1 VAVGLQ
7 RQAPASAQEAA
18 DVLHTSAQ
26 KGDRVRIVG
35 AATKPWGR
43 RGEPTDLELATANLD
58 RVVEHNEGD
67 FTVVAQAGLRVAA
80 LQERLAAAGQML
92 ALDPPDD
99 GATLG
104 GLVATGDSGPLRH
117 RLGAPR
123 DLVIGVQVALP
134 DGTVARAGGKV
145 IKNVAG
151 YDLGK
156 LLCGSFGTL
165 GLISEVSLRL
175 HPAPA
180 ATATAA
186 GASDDVRALTDAAA
200 TLAHRSLEPDALDVQ
215 LDPDGG
221 AVLARFSGA
230 TAAEQAQRAVPVLRE
245 AGLEARVEAEDDE
258 ALWTAQRAGQRSA
271 DGTVVRVS
279 SVQGRLG
286 EVLDAARAAGASVVG
301 RAALGLSWLRLEG
314 LRDDE
319 SVRRVRALRSR
330 LAPAPCVVLDAPDGV
345 RDALDPWDGPTGAEL
360 ALMRSVKARFD
371 PYGTCNRGQFVGG
384 L

>member
-7 RQAPASAQEAA
+7 RQAPGTAQGAA
-18 DVLHTSAQ
+18 DVLHEAARR
-26 KGDRVRIVG
+26 GDRVRIVG
-35 AATKPWGR
+35 AGTKPWGR
-43 RGEPTDLELATANLD
+43 RGEPPDLELATAGLD
-58 RVVEHNEGD
+58 HVVEHNEGD

-104 GLVATGDSGPLRH
+104 GLVAAGDSGPLRH
-117 RLGAPR
+117 RFNAPR

-134 DGTVARAGGKV
+134 DGTVARAGGRV

-175 HPAPA
+175 HPRPA
-180 ATATAA
+180 ATATVA
-186 GASDDVRALTDAAA
+186 GGGDDVHALAGAAA

-215 LDPDGG
+215 LDGEGG

-230 TAAEQAQRAVPVLRE
+230 TAAEQAQRAAPLLRE
-245 AGLEARVEAEDDE
+245 AGLEERVEAQDDD
-258 ALWTAQRAGQRSA
+258 ALWMAQRAGQRSA

-279 SVQGRLG
+279 SVQARLG
-286 EVLDAARAAGASVVG
+286 EVLEAARAAGATVVG

-314 LRDDE
+314 LGDE
-319 SVRRVRALRSR
+319 EAVRRVCALRAR

-371 PYGTCNRGQFVGG
+371 PQGTCNAGRFVGG